1 MFNVADSKISLIID
15 SNEPKIMEIPLLG
28 SKILITEKKNLID
41 NIKKLYYFYIN
52 WIQNKNDQRK
62 MGKAIS
68 IILTKS

>member
-52 WIQNKNDQRK
+52 
-62 MGKAIS
+62 
-68 IILTKS
+68 